1 MTESDREP
9 VAASH
14 EDGDPAAFDPAD
26 NDAPSEDEAPPE
38 QDRLGVDPA
47 GAAGS
52 TL

>member
-1 MTESDREP
+1 MTGSDREP

-38 QDRLGVDPA
+38 QDGSRIDPA
-47 GAAGS
+47 DPSRS
-52 TL
+52 TA